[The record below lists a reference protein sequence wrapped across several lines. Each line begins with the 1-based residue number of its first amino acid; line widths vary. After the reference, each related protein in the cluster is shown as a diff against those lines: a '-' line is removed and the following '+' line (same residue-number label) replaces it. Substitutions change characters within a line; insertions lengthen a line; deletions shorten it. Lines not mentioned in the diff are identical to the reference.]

1 MAKKLS
7 IEHQKVL
14 NDFEAKMA
22 RKYGSTWTENRYD
35 VWAGKG
41 GRYKEIN
48 AVSKAISKASYGRR
62 MATTTQEIVKNLM
75 EHAPVDTTYGRT
87 NMFRKIDSWGGL
99 IVLGVE
105 GATGGQM
112 IGAPYMVHVNFTAK
126 TLPAKGWIERAINS
140 SEDIADAE
148 KMIIWYPIYEYGM
161 CAIKVRATENGLDDW
176 IDDTDIE
183 DLL

>member
-1 MAKKLS
+1 MANKLS

-22 RKYGSTWTENRYD
+22 RKYGSTWTENKYD

-41 GRYKEIN
+41 GRYGKIN

-112 IGAPYMVHVNFTAK
+112 TGAPYMVHLNSPRFK
-126 TLPAKGWIERAINS
+126 TTNGWIDRAINS

-148 KMIIWYPIYEYGM
+148 KMIIWSPIYEYGM
-161 CAIKVRATENGLDDW
+161 CAIKVRATENGLDEW
-176 IDDTDIE
+176 IDTTDIE

>member
-105 GATGGQM
+105 GATGGQLT
-112 IGAPYMVHVNFTAK
+112 GAPYMVHVNFTAK
-126 TLPAKGWIERAINS
+126 TLPAKGWIDRAIDS

-176 IDDTDIE
+176 IDTTDIE

>member
-7 IEHQKVL
+7 IEHQQVL

-22 RKYGSTWTENRYD
+22 RKYGSTWSENRYD

-41 GRYKEIN
+41 GRYKERN

-62 MATTTQEIVKNLM
+62 MATTTQEIVNNLM
-75 EHAPVDTTYGRT
+75 EFAPADTTYGRT
-87 NMFRKIDSWGGL
+87 NMFRKVDSWGGL
-99 IVLGVE
+99 IILGVE

-112 IGAPYMVHVNFTAK
+112 AGAPYMVHLNSPTFK
-126 TLPAKGWIERAINS
+126 TTSGWIDRAINS
-140 SEDIADAE
+140 SEDVADAE
-148 KMIIWYPIYEYGM
+148 KMIIYYPIYEYGM

-176 IDDTDIE
+176 MDDTDIE
-183 DLL
+183 ELL